1 MENRMEPGGE
11 EDEFALADT
20 KVGEKLSK
28 GGRRHKK
35 GGKGTKKRK
44 ENPVLASW
52 RKFVRKVQHE
62 EKITYPEAMKR
73 ASKRKSEWQ
82 RGGAVEAFKP
92 FATNEGSADHSNSM
106 APAIAGGSRRMRGGN
121 HPGPVP
127 MIAGKSRRMRG
138 GNHPISFPPVTLGGN
153 PITPAIAGGSRR
165 KRGGGIC
172 WPCGGSKK
180 RRGSR
185 RR

>member
-1 MENRMEPGGE
+1 MNDDMKNKMNNMGNMEED
-11 EDEFALADT
+11 DEFALADT
-20 KVGEKLSK
+20 QVGEELSK
-28 GGRRHKK
+28 GGRRRKK

-82 RGGAVEAFKP
+82 RGGSVEAHDQH
-92 FATNEGSADHSNSM
+92 GSAHAAADHSDSM
-106 APAIAGGSRRMRGGN
+106 KMPGPAPKPMIAGSRRMRGGN
-121 HPGPVP
+121 HMAPAP
-127 MIAGKSRRMRG
+127 MIAGKSRRRRMRG
-138 GNHPISFPPVTLGGN
+138 GNHMV
-153 PITPAIAGGSRR
+153 PAIAGGS
-165 KRGGGIC
+165 
-172 WPCGGSKK
+172 KK
-180 RRGSR
+180 RRMSR

>member
-1 MENRMEPGGE
+1 MNNMSGE
-11 EDEFALADT
+11 MGT
-20 KVGEKLSK
+20 KVVNDGSGYSEEMNDID
-28 GGRRHKK
+28 GGRRRKK

-82 RGGAVEAFKP
+82 RGGSVEAYSNQDSY
-92 FATNEGSADHSNSM
+92 ASANHSNVM
-106 APAIAGGSRRMRGGN
+106 APAIAGGNGPVPMIAGKSRRMRGGN

-127 MIAGKSRRMRG
+127 MIAGKSRR
-138 GNHPISFPPVTLGGN
+138 
-153 PITPAIAGGSRR
+153 
-165 KRGGGIC
+165 KRGGSGAAMAVR
-172 WPCGGSKK
+172 GGSKK